1 MKLPAR
7 MVKAAIAFSAV
18 NDVRHYLCGIHVT
31 SKFIEATNGHVA
43 IQMSHGVK
51 RAKKGI
57 YAIKGKIP
65 AKAISIEF
73 VVTKRLCIAR
83 LLDGFD
89 NEIGVRQ
96 LEVIDKKFPELQNK
110 VIKEIMEKPI
120 CNDSIPRLNA
130 CYIGIIDKAFDHP
143 FVGCDME
150 FRGEN
155 TAVIVKLAGYPNELF
170 GYPTI
175 IIMPVNKGDKDK

>member
-1 MKLPAR
+1 MRLPAR
-7 MVKAAIAFSAV
+7 MVKAAIAFSA
-18 NDVRHYLCGIHVT
+18 NKNNELRDYLCGIHVT

-43 IQMSHGVK
+43 IQMKHGVK

-57 YAIKGKIP
+57 YAVKGAIP
-65 AKAISIEF
+65 AKAIYIEF
-73 VVTKRLCIAR
+73 IVTKKLCIAR

-96 LEVIDKKFPELQNK
+96 LEVINKKFPELQNK
-110 VIKEIMEKPI
+110 IIKNILEKPI
-120 CNDSIPRLNA
+120 CNESIPRLNA
-130 CYIGIIDKAFDHP
+130 CYIGIIDKAFDYP

-150 FRGEN
+150 FRGKD

-170 GYPTI
+170 GFPII
-175 IIMPVNKGDKDK
+175 IIMPVKRND